1 MFRKAEQAN
10 QSSDWIQPIWSAPK
24 NIVAATT
31 LNSSGINDSRFGG
44 FNLATHVDDKNAD
57 VTANRQRL
65 RQHIALELSIAS
77 NQLESCWL
85 DQTHSD
91 SCVQFEPNQ
100 EKLQADAIW
109 SSNAHQICAVLTA
122 DCLPLL
128 LCSHD
133 GEHIAAVHAGWRGLA
148 NGVINHSV
156 RALNEQGVHS
166 KKLMAWLGPAIG
178 PQQFEVGE
186 DVRHI
191 FMNATSYLGSDNGLI
206 DACFSTIDSHLRKKE
221 ENSSQAVDESTNKLK
236 NTASSGQKFLAD
248 IYQLATLALHHA
260 DVHHIY
266 GGGYCTVSDERFYSY
281 RRAKN
286 QNHVTGRMA
295 TFIVRN

>member
-1 MFRKAEQAN
+1 MNSNAGQATQN
-10 QSSDWIQPIWSAPK
+10 SDWIQPIWPAPE

-31 LNSSGINDSRFGG
+31 LNSAEASDSPFGS
-44 FNLATHVDDKNAD
+44 FNLATHVGDKNAD
-57 VTANRQRL
+57 VAANRERL
-65 RQHIALELSIAS
+65 LQHIALELPAS
-77 NQLESCWL
+77 RTQLESCWL

-91 SCVQFEPNQ
+91 TCIQFAPNQ
-100 EKLQADAIW
+100 AKLQADAIW

-122 DCLPLL
+122 DCLPIL

-156 RALNEQGVHS
+156 RALNQQGVHS
-166 KKLMAWLGPAIG
+166 KKLLAWLGPAIS

-186 DVRHI
+186 DVRHS
-191 FMNATSYLGSDNGLI
+191 FLKATPYLGDDTGLI
-206 DACFSTIDSHLRKKE
+206 DACFSTIDSHLIKKQ
-221 ENSSQAVDESTNKLK
+221 ENSSKAVDESTNKLK
-236 NTASSGQKFLAD
+236 NTNSSSRKFLAD
-248 IYQLATLALHHA
+248 IYQLATLALRQTGI
-260 DVHHIY
+260 HHIY
-266 GGGYCTVSDERFYSY
+266 GGGHCTVSDERFYSY
-281 RRAKN
+281 RRANN